1 MQIVLYSD
9 DINLLSY
16 WESVCKSKCIT
27 IDEINDLLVIRNSII
42 IINYSAFKNKQSKM
56 ILELKQS
63 GNSVLVLHRVPDI
76 DTGKQL
82 LSLGANGY
90 GNALMKEHF
99 LLSAIDAIEENLI
112 WLHPEFTSVL
122 IEQIPPRVEND
133 ISSKIAPLSE
143 REKEVVLLLKDGAT
157 YKRVAEVLEITPR
170 TVKAHA
176 SSIYT
181 KLQVKDRLALALL
194 LK

>member
-16 WESVCKSKCIT
+16 WESAFKSTTI
-27 IDEINDLLVIRNSII
+27 IDEMRDLLAIRNSII
-42 IINYSAFKNKQSKM
+42 IINYSALNGQAKEI
-56 ILELKQS
+56 ILELKRS
-63 GNSVLVLHRVPDI
+63 GNSVLVLHRVPNI
-76 DTGKQL
+76 SFAKQL
-82 LSLGANGY
+82 LLFGANGY
-90 GNALMKEHF
+90 GNALMKAHF
-99 LLSAIDAIEENLI
+99 LLSAIDAFEEGLI
-112 WLHPEFTSVL
+112 WLHPEFTSQL
-122 IEQIPPRVEND
+122 IYQIPQNKESD
-133 ISSKIAPLSE
+133 ISDKIAPLSE

-157 YKRVAEVLEITPR
+157 YKVVAEMLEITPR

-176 SSIYT
+176 NSIYT